1 MEPAECRVAKNGNA
15 GREQGVAASDSND
28 SAIAKK
34 RGIAMQQYQTE
45 TKIVMSD
52 PTALGVFGLAMVTFV
67 AASAKLGWTSGV
79 TYIVPWALFLGSVAQ
94 IWAST
99 VDFKKNNYFG
109 AIVLG
114 AYGLFWVAVALH
126 WAISLGWLGPID
138 PAKADPKQLG
148 FACLGYFIFSLF
160 IMVAAFEANKVF
172 GAILVLINVL
182 LPSLAL
188 SLLGVAPAL
197 FGSLAAWSELGISLL
212 GFYAAGA
219 VFLNNF
225 FGRVV
230 LPLGAPLGLI
240 RKGPAL
246 PKEAALKAVA

>member
-1 MEPAECRVAKNGNA
+1 
-15 GREQGVAASDSND
+15 
-28 SAIAKK
+28 
-34 RGIAMQQYQTE
+34 MQQPITE

-79 TYIVPWALFLGSVAQ
+79 AYIIPWALFLGSAAQ

-126 WAISLGWLGPID
+126 WAISLGWLGPVGD
-138 PAKADPKQLG
+138 KADPKQLAFG
-148 FACLGYFIFSLF
+148 CIGYFFFSIF
-160 IMVAAFEANKVF
+160 IMIAAFEANKVF
-172 GAILVLINVL
+172 AGILVLINVL

-188 SLLGVAPAL
+188 SILGINAPL
-197 FGSLAAWSELGISLL
+197 FSALAAYSELGISLL

-219 VFLNNF
+219 VFLNSF
-225 FGRVV
+225 FGRVI
-230 LPLGAPLGLI
+230 LPMGAPMGWI
-240 RKGPAL
+240 K
-246 PKEAALKAVA
+246 KAVPPTKPQLVKAA

>member
-1 MEPAECRVAKNGNA
+1 
-15 GREQGVAASDSND
+15 
-28 SAIAKK
+28 
-34 RGIAMQQYQTE
+34 MQQPITE

-67 AASAKLGWTSGV
+67 AASAKLGWTTGV
-79 TYIVPWALFLGSVAQ
+79 TYIIPWALFLGSAAQ

-114 AYGLFWVAVALH
+114 AYGLFWIAVAMH
-126 WAISLGWLGPID
+126 WAMSLGWLGAVGD
-138 PAKADPKQLG
+138 KADPKQFA
-148 FACLGYFIFSLF
+148 FACIGYFIFSIF
-160 IMVAAFEANKVF
+160 IMIAAFEANKVF
-172 GAILVLINVL
+172 AAILVLINVL

-188 SLLGVAPAL
+188 SILGINAAL
-197 FGSLAAWSELGISLL
+197 FSSLAAYSELGISLL

-219 VFLNNF
+219 VFLNSF

-240 RKGPAL
+240 KKGPA
-246 PKEAALKAVA
+246 PAAKPQVVKAAA